1 MSSPKKVAVF
11 VDWENVRKGIFDQ
24 ASKAYPSR
32 IDYNQAKNVFTLINA
47 FLDLK
52 QEEIYRIF
60 FYLAEP
66 FSGTLKGV
74 NYLKTP
80 TYQHAIAF
88 MERLG
93 VEDQI
98 ALRKGDL
105 AFRGFDKNNKPI
117 FVQKKVDMLL
127 GLDIAH
133 VSYNRLADRI
143 LVLCADTD
151 IVPAMKTARINGLQV
166 IFAYCPDLQND
177 IRREL
182 KLHSDF
188 LRGKVFKDIFPQV
201 LQPSVPRSIIS

>member
-1 MSSPKKVAVF
+1 MGKLKKVAIF
-11 VDWENVRKGIFDQ
+11 VDWENVRKGIFDE
-24 ASKAYPSR
+24 ASRKYPSR
-32 IDYNQAKNVFTLINA
+32 IDYNHVENVLALIKS
-47 FLDLK
+47 FLDIK

-66 FSGTLKGV
+66 FSGTLRGI
-74 NYLKTP
+74 NYSQTP

-88 MERLG
+88 IERLSIQ
-93 VEDQI
+93 DQI

-105 AFRGFDKNNKPI
+105 AVRGFDVNSKPI
-117 FVQKKVDMLL
+117 FIQKKVDMLM

-133 VSYNRLADRI
+133 VSYNKLADRI

-151 IVPAMKTARINGLQV
+151 IIPAMKTARINGLQV
-166 IFAYCPDLQND
+166 IFGYCSDLQVD

-188 LRGKVFKDIFPQV
+188 IRDRQFSLIFPQA
-201 LQPSVPRSIIS
+201 LQSIP

>member
-1 MSSPKKVAVF
+1 MGDLKKVAIF

-24 ASKAYPSR
+24 AAKAYPSR
-32 IDYNQAKNVFTLINA
+32 IDYNQVENVLTLIKS
-47 FLDLK
+47 FLETA

-66 FSGTLKGV
+66 FSGTLRSV
-74 NYLKTP
+74 NYSKTP

-93 VEDQI
+93 VQDQI

-105 AFRGFDKNNKPI
+105 AARGFDQNNKPI

-133 VSYNRLADRI
+133 VSYNKLSDRI

-166 IFAYCPDLQND
+166 IFGYCSDLQAD

-182 KLHSDF
+182 KVHSDF
-188 LRGKVFKDIFPQV
+188 MRDRQFSTIFPQV
-201 LQPSVPRSIIS
+201 LQQPAKIP